1 MRSHQINFYLHLF
14 LKEVVQLIHWKQM
27 KDRFNFQKIICSL
40 FLLLLIYS
48 PNLKGQKSI
57 HSEDI
62 GLKVKTTGRLLSPN
76 KLIMMIEVDLPE
88 GWKLKVEDGYESMW
102 LEGVDTVDMALKFRP
117 NPNYQIIQRLKADR
131 KPGIHG
137 YYYEDVTFA
146 QTLRV
151 NSKNLPLL
159 INGEMRLSL
168 VRKDEKDFSKAFP
181 CCLLQIC
188 QKRSKAKTLN
198 VGWNCDR
205 REKVYL
211 EDIGN

>member
-1 MRSHQINFYLHLF
+1 ML
-14 LKEVVQLIHWKQM
+14 QLIYLKQM
-27 KDRFNFQKIICSL
+27 KDLLSFQKIINSL
-40 FLLLLIYS
+40 LLLLLIYS

-76 KLIMMIEVDLPE
+76 KLIMMVEIDLPE
-88 GWKLKVEDGYESMW
+88 GWKLKVENGYESMW
-102 LEGVDTVDMALKFRP
+102 QGDVDTVDMALKFRSSP
-117 NPNYQIIQRLKADR
+117 DYQIIQRLKADR

-137 YYYEDVTFA
+137 FYYEDVTFA

-151 NSKNLPLL
+151 SNKNLPLL

-168 VRKDEKDFSKAFP
+168 VRKDEKDYAKAYP
-181 CCLLQIC
+181 CCLLEVC
-188 QKRSKAKTLN
+188 QKRSKTRTLN

-211 EDIGN
+211 EDLGN